1 MVVFYLFRSRKMVNI
16 FDELSDTLCRVADL
30 AEFIRLAHPLPS
42 FSYAAE
48 NACISLSGVVEKY
61 QFFFL

>member
-1 MVVFYLFRSRKMVNI
+1 MVNI